1 MGPRAVPVTA
11 FIRSRDRSVF
21 PRRGAGPAVLRLIGL
36 RELASGLGALSPA
49 AAPAVL
55 LSVRVVGDVR
65 DLAPRALY
73 RYGRDCTNLARFM
86 RYVEAVQVT
95 GERRSRW
102 TATTPA
108 A

>member
-1 MGPRAVPVTA
+1 
-11 FIRSRDRSVF
+11 
-21 PRRGAGPAVLRLIGL
+21 
-36 RELASGLGALSPA
+36 
-49 AAPAVL
+49 L

-73 RYGRDCTNLARFM
+73 RYGGDCTNLARFM

-95 GERRSRW
+95 GERRSHW